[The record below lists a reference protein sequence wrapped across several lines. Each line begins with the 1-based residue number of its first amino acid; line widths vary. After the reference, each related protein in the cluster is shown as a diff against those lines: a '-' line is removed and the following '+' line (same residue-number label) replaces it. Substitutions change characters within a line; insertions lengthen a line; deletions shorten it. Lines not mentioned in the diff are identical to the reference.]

1 MRVIKNAKHFPFT
14 EQQPNPVDFDNIR
27 GVGVYRSDNFW
38 FSLLTV
44 ISSLNSYKLRLLM
57 KIRRNITFNALIML
71 SIIGLMI
78 NIAPVQAGNGS
89 TDNSPD
95 WFYPEWAATAKY
107 NQPILVLDTDS
118 ALGRYSLN
126 TKEIGLKDL
135 ARMHGHL
142 CDGLVIA
149 FVQIKAV
156 LNKLFP
162 EGAIDRTDLRAVS
175 KNGPCWVD
183 TVAFMTGA
191 RINFQTLRI
200 DNTVG
205 DGFII
210 QKISTGETYQVSL
223 KSGVFPAKQAEL
235 EAHIRASRTEGK
247 LVTATEINELERQS
261 DQLSR
266 KMLTTPPSAL
276 LDVRPLP
283 NYRFVPMDLF
293 GGRGDI
299 VNKDMSR

>member
-1 MRVIKNAKHFPFT
+1 L
-14 EQQPNPVDFDNIR
+14 
-27 GVGVYRSDNFW
+27 
-38 FSLLTV
+38 LLTG
-44 ISSLNSYKLRLLM
+44 LL
-57 KIRRNITFNALIML
+57 L
-71 SIIGLMI
+71 
-78 NIAPVQAGNGS
+78 IAPFSPVGAAAPAKQEGG
-89 TDNSPD
+89 TDASPD
-95 WFYPEWAATAKY
+95 WFYPAWATKAPNA
-107 NQPILVLDTDS
+107 QPIRVRDTDS
-118 ALGRYSLN
+118 ALGRYSLK

-149 FVQIKAV
+149 FVEIKAV
-156 LNKLFP
+156 LDRLFP
-162 EGAIDRTDLRAVS
+162 DGVVDRTDLRAVS

-183 TVAFMTGA
+183 AVAWMTGA

-210 QKISTGETYQVSL
+210 QKISTGEAYQVAL
-223 KSGVFPAKQAEL
+223 KPGVFPADQARL
-235 EAHIRASRTEGK
+235 ESQIRNARAQGK
-247 LVTATEINELERQS
+247 AVGAAEIDEFERLA

-276 LDVRPLP
+276 VDVRPLP
-283 NYRFVPMDLF
+283 NYRFLAMDLL

-299 VNKDMSR
+299 MNKDVPR

>member
-1 MRVIKNAKHFPFT
+1 MIPKKPGLPILLLLSLLAGSYAKRAKPD
-14 EQQPNPVDFDNIR
+14 E
-27 GVGVYRSDNFW
+27 GRSDN
-38 FSLLTV
+38 T
-44 ISSLNSYKLRLLM
+44 
-57 KIRRNITFNALIML
+57 
-71 SIIGLMI
+71 
-78 NIAPVQAGNGS
+78 
-89 TDNSPD
+89 PD
-95 WFYPEWAATAKY
+95 WFYPAWAVLAKY
-107 NQPILVLDTDS
+107 NQPIQVRDTDN

-149 FVQIKAV
+149 FVQIKTV

-162 EGAIDRTDLRAVS
+162 EGVVDRTDLQAVS

-183 TVAFMTGA
+183 AVAFMTGA
-191 RINFQTLRI
+191 RLNFQTLRI
-200 DNTVG
+200 DNAVG

-223 KSGVFPAKQAEL
+223 KRDVLPKKQAEL
-235 EAHIRASRTEGK
+235 ETHIRASRAEGK
-247 LVTATEINELERQS
+247 PVTAAEINEFERLA

-276 LDVRPLP
+276 LDLRPLP

-293 GGRGDI
+293 GGRGDV